1 MDVNFEKST
10 WITLKFY
17 CMIFDEKAVRPE
29 YIVALL
35 LIPMMNTEII
45 GQDGS
50 NPSTVDMNSIGPHAP
65 PWFEKPAVT
74 GDSSFHDELLSYD
87 GDDHGSEWVNPIAA
101 RSVSNRMKGLQSVE
115 KQGYDLNSIV
125 PSSIGEVTQLPPE
138 FHETYRDSAA
148 GIDPATDT
156 GHAITSNCSGR
167 KNVGEVLSN
176 STEIDGTAGSDRNME
191 HDLSGVK
198 ALLRLHGQ
206 PTQLF
211 GEDIYSAR
219 LRLKAIF
226 KRNTHQNI
234 PLKNTVSGFTPT
246 SPGDNSEG
254 GDTHENSQEGL
265 ASSGKLYIF
274 ICSLCF

>member
-1 MDVNFEKST
+1 
-10 WITLKFY
+10 
-17 CMIFDEKAVRPE
+17 
-29 YIVALL
+29 
-35 LIPMMNTEII
+35 MMNTEMI
-45 GQDGS
+45 GQDGC
-50 NPSTVDMNSIGPHAP
+50 NPSTVDINSIGPFAP
-65 PWFEKPAVT
+65 PWFDKPADT
-74 GDSSFHDELLSYD
+74 GDSAFHDELSDYS
-87 GDDHGSEWVNPIAA
+87 GNDHASGWVNPIAA
-101 RSVSNRMKGLQSVE
+101 RSITNRMKGFQSEE
-115 KQGYDLNSIV
+115 KEGYDIDSIV

-226 KRNTHQNI
+226 SRNTQQYI
-234 PLKNTVSGFTPT
+234 PLKNAVSGFTPS
-246 SPGDNSEG
+246 SPGGDSEG
-254 GDTHENSQEGL
+254 GDKHENSQEEL
-265 ASSGKLYIF
+265 ASSGKFYIF